1 MLPFLR
7 KGLLPKDQKE
17 FASKLQKITGLVPR
31 NFPVYVLALTHSSF
45 LNKEDIESES
55 NERLEFL
62 GDAILDAVV
71 AEFLFKKFPYKNEG
85 FLTEMRSRIVK
96 RETLNMIGKSIG
108 LEELVKVGI
117 GSKTNKSILGNALE
131 ALIGAVYLDYG
142 YLKTYKFLEI
152 KLIKPFI
159 DLDELISTTDNYKSL
174 LLEWGDK
181 HNKEIV
187 FEIAEEIKH
196 KSYTEFKAVVLI
208 NGKKKSSGV
217 AKSKKKAEQAAAEV
231 ACERLKISVA

>member
-7 KGLLPKDQKE
+7 KGFLPQDQKK
-17 FASKLQKITGLVPR
+17 FVQGIKSITGLSPK
-31 NFPVYVLALTHSSF
+31 NIPVYLLSVTHSSF
-45 LNKEDIESES
+45 LNENEKEAES

-62 GDAILDAVV
+62 GDAILDAVI
-71 AEFLFKKFPYKNEG
+71 AEYLFKKFPYKNEG

-96 RETLNMIGKSIG
+96 RETLNHIGKAIG
-108 LEELVKVGI
+108 LEELLKIGN
-117 GSKTNKSILGNALE
+117 GSKVNKSILGNALE

-142 YLKTYKFLEI
+142 FNKTFNFIEI

-181 HNKEIV
+181 KGKEVV
-187 FEIAEEIKH
+187 FEIVKSEKH
-196 KSYTEFKAVVLI
+196 KAFTTFFAEAKIDDVVK
-208 NGKKKSSGV
+208 GKGKGNN
-217 AKSKKKAEQAAAEV
+217 KKKAEQAAAED
-231 ACERLKISVA
+231 ACNKLKITAE